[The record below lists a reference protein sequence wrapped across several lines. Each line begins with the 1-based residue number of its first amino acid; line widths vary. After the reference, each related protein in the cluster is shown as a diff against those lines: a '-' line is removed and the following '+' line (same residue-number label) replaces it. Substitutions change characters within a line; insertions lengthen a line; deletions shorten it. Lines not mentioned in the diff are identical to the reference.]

1 MLKKLKK
8 KISNFSNFTF
18 GSFSPIVPGNNN
30 NLTFNNIVKDSTAN
44 HIELETKVK
53 SEIEIFFVLFEE
65 TLIEYFNPNKSNNDA
80 YLIKKLRA
88 NFINL
93 VDLVDSYKVSLIANN
108 ITEEIDKFYSL
119 DIIKLLETA
128 IMLNGFIEEYSINIP
143 KISKEYFTGLLP
155 ADTLLSSKYSELI
168 KIYNNI

>member
-1 MLKKLKK
+1 MLKIMKK
-8 KISNFSNFTF
+8 IISNFSNFTF

-53 SEIEIFFVLFEE
+53 SKIEIFFVSFEE
-65 TLIEYFNPNKSNNDA
+65 ILIEYLNTNKSNNDTKS
-80 YLIKKLRA
+80 IKKLRD

-119 DIIKLLETA
+119 DIIKLIETA
-128 IMLNGFIEEYSINIP
+128 IVFNDFIEEYSINIP

-155 ADTLLSSKYSELI
+155 DNTLLSSKYSETI